1 MLAKLTA
8 RIAAVACAAS
18 CAAGTGNGDASAT
31 STGGK
36 DGDSGHYTGS
46 EQTTPSPPPPPPASS
61 EVTGAYSL
69 DVACVDIPVIQV
81 CLLGS
86 KADKDVVFTL
96 PPGTKRS
103 SIVYTVAPQGPSA
116 GGSVDFAGSDPLD
129 GTVHIQGFAEAFS
142 SVHIEVTGV
151 MVVPE

>member
-1 MLAKLTA
+1 
-8 RIAAVACAAS
+8 
-18 CAAGTGNGDASAT
+18 
-31 STGGK
+31 
-36 DGDSGHYTGS
+36 
-46 EQTTPSPPPPPPASS
+46 
-61 EVTGAYSL
+61 
-69 DVACVDIPVIQV
+69 V

-103 SIVYTVAPQGPSA
+103 SIVYSIDPQGPSA
-116 GGSVDFAGSDPLD
+116 GGSVDFASDDPLD
-129 GTVHIQGFAEAFS
+129 GTVHLHAFADAFS